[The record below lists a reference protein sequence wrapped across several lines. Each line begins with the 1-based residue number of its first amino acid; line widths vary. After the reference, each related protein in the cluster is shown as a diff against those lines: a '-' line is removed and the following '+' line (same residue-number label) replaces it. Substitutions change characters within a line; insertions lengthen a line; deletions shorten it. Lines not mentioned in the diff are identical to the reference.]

1 MKKSLIVVLLVIAVV
16 SVFALGILIPKIEQT
31 IVTVKVEG
39 VEFSNSDIVIL
50 KDEDNKPYK
59 DDNGNDKKRINLE
72 EGVTSYQLEWKVFPY
87 DEEKKFTSATNPE
100 ISFLLTGS
108 EIVQIDK
115 NGLISIPKTL
125 SKSLTF
131 TIKITTSDGNKTD
144 YVEIFIK
151 HDVNH
156 GGGGF

>member
-1 MKKSLIVVLLVIAVV
+1 MKKSLIIVLLVIAVV

-50 KDEDNKPYK
+50 KDDDNKPYK

-72 EGVTSYQLEWKVFPY
+72 EGTTSYQLEWKVFPY
-87 DEEKKFTSATNPE
+87 DEEKKLSGATNPE
-100 ISFLLTGS
+100 VTFLMTGS
-108 EIVQIDK
+108 NIVTIDK
-115 NGLISIPKTL
+115 QGLITIPKTL
-125 SKSLTF
+125 TKSINI
-131 TIKITTSDGNKTD
+131 TIKITTTDGKKTD